1 MHLTPGRT
9 HWPDIRSVAAD
20 TGLVNLCYHCHLTG
34 SLPLRRDQPGRCPMT
49 SKPPRL
55 IPPLRLPGRIAGP
68 AAVAVAAALLLL
80 GFPLPLPA
88 ESVEQTA
95 APQETTVPGQSAS
108 NRLIVELQSPGIAQ
122 VFGRERIARTDSVA
136 FAAQN
141 DAVEIYAYQ
150 LHNEQEAFRSELDNL
165 QSEVAASSYTGL
177 DGIAHP
183 LAFNAVTNAM
193 VLQSSSG
200 FGPEAAAAI
209 SSLPNVR
216 AVHRDLEVQAQ
227 LYAGPELIRAW
238 IRTSDGNPDGFDGNG
253 VLVGSIDAGLHHQAP
268 MFNGN
273 GFAYPDWYPDDGLG
287 ITAANNG
294 KIVVSRTYFR
304 TADPPRSNDFHAWP
318 GAGSSHG
325 VHTGAIAAGNVVTD
339 AAFRGIALPT
349 LSGIAPQA
357 WLGSYRVFYNSQSG
371 RTTFFTAEGVAA
383 LEDTVKDGMDVV
395 IGSWGTGPSVNSSPY
410 NFLDSA
416 LVNTASADLMVVMA
430 AGNYGP
436 MPFSVANPSDSYLT
450 VGAVSTGGRFSM
462 QSADVSRLGQPNQ
475 RLLTD
480 LEFNQ
485 AEFGPRFRAGQ
496 IHTYPLLDGATI
508 DSANPYGCQAWRPS
522 SLTGRVVIVERG
534 FCSFVSKVINAQ
546 AAGSSAVVVHN
557 HAGGGNA
564 LVRMSQ
570 DNTNRAVRI
579 PALFMGHDTG
589 MAIRQHLAQA
599 SLQLIVSTTPTQRG
613 NHPLVVPEFSGRGPT
628 VFGTLKPDLVAPGA
642 NIMSQGYAL
651 SPVSE
656 LRHKGYGQASGT
668 SMAAP
673 FAAGAAALLKQAH
686 PEWTNDQMFSAMAN
700 TADFRGLRNPDGSPA
715 GLLDMGSGL
724 LNIERALANTLFL
737 VPHKADFGLVRQATG
752 NLTRSITIANTG
764 SEDRSLQLS
773 LVQAGTTGLP
783 PLSHVSVM
791 PSQVDLPAGDAT
803 TATVTLDLDAVS
815 GPGILEGFLLI
826 SDGSDE
832 WHAPVFAWLT
842 SHPPSPQVVLI
853 DADLSPLY
861 PDVSPWYRRTLT
873 ALGIDFLYWDTALN
887 LVNVPPALF
896 ADTPPEWVILFTG
909 DHVGN
914 PKASNVPLPFSDGDM
929 DLLAQ
934 YLASGGNLLVMG
946 KHGHKVLGSSELRL
960 ALLNGVEIQEQTA
973 DRYGRSQLQVSGVQ
987 SGLDGWGDLVLDLAR
1002 PNTDL
1007 GQTPLTSTGTGTS
1020 EANNPLSGRVAW
1032 SLQPA
1037 TESLLMD
1044 ITVDGSALRGIKSI
1058 YLVHE
1063 QGGATVTGDPL
1074 WSTPHLVPIDGRF
1087 QWQGRVN
1094 LSADQEIARRQGSLR
1109 LYVEVQTANT
1119 TVLQA
1124 NAPVLAL
1131 QADSADGALPLHT
1144 LTTGAQSDSAE
1155 AWLVLRNQTDGAT
1168 RIVGVARSNAEDGS
1182 GRGTAYLATFGLEH
1196 INDLGTGTNRAQ
1208 FVSKVLTS
1216 TQDAGS
1222 DPVGN

>member
-1 MHLTPGRT
+1 
-9 HWPDIRSVAAD
+9 
-20 TGLVNLCYHCHLTG
+20 
-34 SLPLRRDQPGRCPMT
+34 MT

-55 IPPLRLPGRIAGP
+55 YPSFRAPKWLAG
-68 AAVAVAAALLLL
+68 AAVAALAAALLWL
-80 GFPLPLPA
+80 GIPLPLPA
-88 ESVEQTA
+88 EGVERTSVPRDA
-95 APQETTVPGQSAS
+95 IVPGQSAS

-122 VFGRERIARTDSVA
+122 VFGRERIARGDNVA

-141 DAVEIYAYQ
+141 DAVEVYAYQ
-150 LHNEQEAFRSELDNL
+150 LQNEQEAFRNELDNL
-165 QSEVAASSYTGL
+165 QREVAASSYTGL
-177 DGIAHP
+177 DGVAHP

-193 VLQSSSG
+193 VLQSVSG

-227 LYAGPELIRAW
+227 LYAGPQLIRAW
-238 IRTSDGNPDGFDGNG
+238 TRTSDGNPGGFDGTG
-253 VLVGSIDAGLHHQAP
+253 VLVGSIDAGLHNQAP
-268 MFNGN
+268 MFNGD

-294 KIVVSRTYFR
+294 KIVASRTYFR

-325 VHTGAIAAGNVVTD
+325 VHTGAIAAGNIVAD
-339 AAFRGIALPT
+339 AAFRGVALPT
-349 LSGIAPQA
+349 LSGIAPKA
-357 WLGSYRVFYNSQSG
+357 WLGSYRVFYNSKSG
-371 RTTFFTAEGVAA
+371 KKTFFTAEGVAA

-395 IGSWGTGPSVNSSPY
+395 IGSWGTGPSINSAPY

-416 LVNTASADLMVVMA
+416 LVNTASTDMVVVMA

-436 MPFSVANPSDSYLT
+436 MPFSLANPSDSYLT

-462 QSADVSRLGQPNQ
+462 QSADVSRLGQPSQ

-508 DSANPYGCQAWRPS
+508 DTANPYGCQAWPPS
-522 SLTGRVVIVERG
+522 SLTGKVLLVERG
-534 FCSFVSKVINAQ
+534 FCSFVAKVIHAQ
-546 AAGSSAVVVHN
+546 EAGASAVVVHN
-557 HAGGGNA
+557 HASGGNT

-589 MAIRQHLAQA
+589 MAIRQHSAQA

-642 NIMSQGYAL
+642 YIMSQGYAL

-686 PEWTNDQMFSAMAN
+686 PEWTNDQVFSAMAN

-724 LNIERALANTLFL
+724 LNIERAIANTLFL
-737 VPHKADFGLVRQATG
+737 VPHKADFGLVTQATG
-752 NLTRSITIANTG
+752 NVTRSIAIANTG
-764 SEDRSLQLS
+764 STDKSLQLS

-783 PLSHVSVM
+783 PLSHVSVT
-791 PSQVDLPAGDAT
+791 PSQIDLPAGDTT
-803 TATVTLDLDAVS
+803 TATITLDLDAAS
-815 GPGILEGFLLI
+815 GPGILEGFLLL
-826 SDGSDE
+826 SDGLDE

-842 SHPPSPQVVLI
+842 SHPPAPQVVLI
-853 DADLSPLY
+853 DADLSPLH
-861 PDVSPWYRRTLT
+861 PDVSPWYRQALA
-873 ALGIDFLYWDTALN
+873 ALGIDYLYWDTALN

-896 ADTPPEWVILFTG
+896 AASPPEWVILFTG
-909 DHVGN
+909 DHAGN
-914 PKASNVPLPFSDGDM
+914 PKASNVPLPFSAGDL
-929 DLLAQ
+929 DLLAK

-960 ALLNGVEIQEQTA
+960 ALLDGVQVREQTA
-973 DRYGRSQLQVSGVQ
+973 DRYGRAQLQVSGAQ
-987 SGLDGWGDLVLDLAR
+987 PGLDGWGDSVLDLRR
-1002 PNTDL
+1002 PNTNL
-1007 GQTPLTSTGTGTS
+1007 GQTPLTSSGTDTS
-1020 EANNPLSGRVAW
+1020 NADNPLSGLVAW
-1032 SLQPA
+1032 TLQPA
-1037 TESLLMD
+1037 TASLLMD
-1044 ITVDGSALRGIKSI
+1044 VTVDGSALRGVESI
-1058 YLVHE
+1058 HLVHE
-1063 QGGATVTGDPL
+1063 QEGTTVAGDPL
-1074 WSTPHLVPIDGRF
+1074 WSTSHLLPIDGRF

-1094 LSADQEIARRQGSLR
+1094 LSADQETARKQGSLR
-1109 LYVEVQTANT
+1109 LNVEVQTETAI
-1119 TVLQA
+1119 VLQA
-1124 NAPVLAL
+1124 NAPVLAP
-1131 QADSADGALPLHT
+1131 QADNAEGALPLHT
-1144 LTTGAQSDSAE
+1144 LTLGTQAGSAE
-1155 AWLVLRNQTDGAT
+1155 AWLVLQDQNDGNT
-1168 RIVGVARSNAEDGS
+1168 RVVGVALPDAEDGS
-1182 GRGTAYLATFGLEH
+1182 ERGTAYLATFGLEH
-1196 INDLGTGTNRAQ
+1196 INDLGTGTSRAQ
-1208 FVSKVLTS
+1208 FVSKVLALNT
-1216 TQDAGS
+1216 APGNGS
-1222 DPVGN
+1222 DPGGN

>member
-1 MHLTPGRT
+1 
-9 HWPDIRSVAAD
+9 
-20 TGLVNLCYHCHLTG
+20 
-34 SLPLRRDQPGRCPMT
+34 MT

-55 IPPLRLPGRIAGP
+55 YPSFRAPKWLAGT
-68 AAVAVAAALLLL
+68 AVAALAAALLWL
-80 GFPLPLPA
+80 GIPLPLPA
-88 ESVEQTA
+88 EGVERTSVPRDA
-95 APQETTVPGQSAS
+95 IVPGQSAS

-122 VFGRERIARTDSVA
+122 VFGRERIARGDNVA

-141 DAVEIYAYQ
+141 DAVEVYAYQ
-150 LHNEQEAFRSELDNL
+150 LQNEQEAFRNELDNL
-165 QSEVAASSYTGL
+165 QREVAASSYTGL
-177 DGIAHP
+177 DGVAHP

-193 VLQSSSG
+193 VLQSVSG

-227 LYAGPELIRAW
+227 LYAGPQLIRAW
-238 IRTSDGNPDGFDGNG
+238 TRTSDGNPGGFDGTG
-253 VLVGSIDAGLHHQAP
+253 VLVGSIDAGLHNQAP
-268 MFNGN
+268 MFNGD

-294 KIVVSRTYFR
+294 KIVASRTYFR

-325 VHTGAIAAGNVVTD
+325 VHTGAIAAGNIVAD
-339 AAFRGIALPT
+339 AAFRGVALPT
-349 LSGIAPQA
+349 LSGIAPKA
-357 WLGSYRVFYNSQSG
+357 WLGSYRVFYNSKSG
-371 RTTFFTAEGVAA
+371 KKTFFTAEGVAA

-395 IGSWGTGPSVNSSPY
+395 IGSWGTGPSINSAPY

-416 LVNTASADLMVVMA
+416 LVNTASTDMVVVMA

-436 MPFSVANPSDSYLT
+436 MPFSLANPSDSYLT
-450 VGAVSTGGRFSM
+450 IGAVSTGGRFSM

-496 IHTYPLLDGATI
+496 IHTYPLLDGAAI
-508 DSANPYGCQAWRPS
+508 DTANPYGCRAWPPS
-522 SLTGRVVIVERG
+522 SLTGKVLLVERG

-546 AAGSSAVVVHN
+546 DAGASAVVVHN
-557 HAGGGNA
+557 HASGGNT

-570 DNTNRAVRI
+570 DNTNRAVRV

-642 NIMSQGYAL
+642 YIMSQGYAL

-686 PEWTNDQMFSAMAN
+686 PEWTNDQVFSAMAN

-724 LNIERALANTLFL
+724 LNIERAIANTLFL
-737 VPHKADFGLVRQATG
+737 VPHKADFGLVTQATG
-752 NLTRSITIANTG
+752 NVTRSIAIANTG
-764 SEDRSLQLS
+764 STDKSLQLS

-783 PLSHVSVM
+783 PLSHVSVT
-791 PSQVDLPAGDAT
+791 PSQIDLPAGDTT
-803 TATVTLDLDAVS
+803 TATITLDLDAAS
-815 GPGILEGFLLI
+815 GPGILEGFLLL
-826 SDGSDE
+826 SDGLDE

-842 SHPPSPQVVLI
+842 SHPPAPQVVLI
-853 DADLSPLY
+853 DADLSPLH
-861 PDVSPWYRRTLT
+861 PDVSPWYRQALAT
-873 ALGIDFLYWDTALN
+873 LGIDYLYWDTALN

-896 ADTPPEWVILFTG
+896 AASPPEWVILFTG
-909 DHVGN
+909 DHAGN
-914 PKASNVPLPFSDGDM
+914 PKASNVPLPFSAGDL
-929 DLLAQ
+929 DLLAK

-960 ALLNGVEIQEQTA
+960 ALLDGVQVREQTA
-973 DRYGRSQLQVSGVQ
+973 DRYGRTQLQVSGAQ
-987 SGLDGWGDLVLDLAR
+987 PGLDGWGDSVLDLRR
-1002 PNTDL
+1002 PNTNL
-1007 GQTPLTSTGTGTS
+1007 GQTPLTSSGADTS
-1020 EANNPLSGRVAW
+1020 NADNPLSGLVAW
-1032 SLQPA
+1032 TLQPA
-1037 TESLLMD
+1037 TASLLMD
-1044 ITVDGSALRGIKSI
+1044 VTVDGSALRGVESI
-1058 YLVHE
+1058 HLVHE
-1063 QGGATVTGDPL
+1063 KEGTTVAGDPL
-1074 WSTPHLVPIDGRF
+1074 WSTSHLLPIDGRF

-1094 LSADQEIARRQGSLR
+1094 LSADQETARKQGSLR
-1109 LYVEVQTANT
+1109 LNVEVQTETAI
-1119 TVLQA
+1119 VLQA
-1124 NAPVLAL
+1124 NAPVLAP
-1131 QADSADGALPLHT
+1131 QADNAEGALPLHT
-1144 LTTGAQSDSAE
+1144 LTMGTQAGSAE
-1155 AWLVLRNQTDGAT
+1155 AWLGLQDQNDGNT
-1168 RIVGVARSNAEDGS
+1168 RVVGVALPDAEDGS
-1182 GRGTAYLATFGLEH
+1182 ERGTAYLATFGLEH
-1196 INDLGTGTNRAQ
+1196 INDLGTGTSRAQ
-1208 FVSKVLTS
+1208 FVSKVLALNT
-1216 TQDAGS
+1216 APGNGS
-1222 DPVGN
+1222 DPGGN

>member
-1 MHLTPGRT
+1 
-9 HWPDIRSVAAD
+9 
-20 TGLVNLCYHCHLTG
+20 
-34 SLPLRRDQPGRCPMT
+34 MT

-55 IPPLRLPGRIAGP
+55 YPSFRAPKWLAGT
-68 AAVAVAAALLLL
+68 AVAALAAALLWL
-80 GFPLPLPA
+80 GIPLPLPA
-88 ESVEQTA
+88 EGVERTSVPRDA
-95 APQETTVPGQSAS
+95 IVPGQSAS

-122 VFGRERIARTDSVA
+122 VFGRERIARGDNVA

-141 DAVEIYAYQ
+141 DAVEVYAYQ
-150 LHNEQEAFRSELDNL
+150 LQNEQEAFRNELDNL
-165 QSEVAASSYTGL
+165 QREVAASSYTGL
-177 DGIAHP
+177 DGVAHP

-193 VLQSSSG
+193 VLQSVSG

-227 LYAGPELIRAW
+227 LYAGPQLIRAW
-238 IRTSDGNPDGFDGNG
+238 TRTSDGNPGGFDGTG
-253 VLVGSIDAGLHHQAP
+253 VLVGSIDAGLHNQAP
-268 MFNGN
+268 MFNGD

-287 ITAANNG
+287 IPAANNG
-294 KIVVSRTYFR
+294 KIVASRTYFR

-325 VHTGAIAAGNVVTD
+325 VHTGAIAAGNIVAD
-339 AAFRGIALPT
+339 AAFRGVALPT
-349 LSGIAPQA
+349 LSGIAPKA
-357 WLGSYRVFYNSQSG
+357 WLGSYRVFYNSKSG
-371 RTTFFTAEGVAA
+371 KKTFFTAEGVAA

-395 IGSWGTGPSVNSSPY
+395 IGSWGTGPSINSAPY

-416 LVNTASADLMVVMA
+416 LVNTASTDMVVVMA

-436 MPFSVANPSDSYLT
+436 MPFSLANPSDSYLT

-462 QSADVSRLGQPNQ
+462 QSADVSRLGQPSQ

-508 DSANPYGCQAWRPS
+508 DTANPYGCQAWPPS
-522 SLTGRVVIVERG
+522 SLTGKVLLVERG
-534 FCSFVSKVINAQ
+534 FCSFVAKVIHAQ
-546 AAGSSAVVVHN
+546 EAGASAVVVHN
-557 HAGGGNA
+557 HASGGNT

-589 MAIRQHLAQA
+589 MAIRQHSAQA

-642 NIMSQGYAL
+642 YIMSQGYAL

-686 PEWTNDQMFSAMAN
+686 PEWTNDQVFSAMAN

-724 LNIERALANTLFL
+724 LNIERAIANTLFL
-737 VPHKADFGLVRQATG
+737 VPHKADFGLVTEATG
-752 NLTRSITIANTG
+752 NVTRSIAIANTG
-764 SEDRSLQLS
+764 STDKSLQLS

-783 PLSHVSVM
+783 PLSHVSVT
-791 PSQVDLPAGDAT
+791 PSQIDLPAGDTT
-803 TATVTLDLDAVS
+803 TATITLDLDAAS
-815 GPGILEGFLLI
+815 GPGILEGFLLL
-826 SDGSDE
+826 SDGLDE

-842 SHPPSPQVVLI
+842 SHPPAPQVVLI
-853 DADLSPLY
+853 DADLSPLH
-861 PDVSPWYRRTLT
+861 PDVSPWYRQTLA
-873 ALGIDFLYWDTALN
+873 ALGIDYLYWDTALN

-896 ADTPPEWVILFTG
+896 AASPPEWVILFTG
-909 DHVGN
+909 DHAGN
-914 PKASNVPLPFSDGDM
+914 PKASNVPLPFSAGDL
-929 DLLAQ
+929 DLLAK

-960 ALLNGVEIQEQTA
+960 ALLDGVQVREQTA
-973 DRYGRSQLQVSGVQ
+973 DRYGRAQLQVSGAQ
-987 SGLDGWGDLVLDLAR
+987 PGLDGWGDSVLDLRR
-1002 PNTDL
+1002 PNTNL
-1007 GQTPLTSTGTGTS
+1007 GQTPLTSSGTDTS
-1020 EANNPLSGRVAW
+1020 NADNPLSGLVAW
-1032 SLQPA
+1032 TLQPA
-1037 TESLLMD
+1037 TASLLMD
-1044 ITVDGSALRGIKSI
+1044 VTVDGSALRGVESI
-1058 YLVHE
+1058 HLVHE
-1063 QGGATVTGDPL
+1063 QEGTTVAGDPL
-1074 WSTPHLVPIDGRF
+1074 WSTSHLLPIDGRF
-1087 QWQGRVN
+1087 QWQGRVH
-1094 LSADQEIARRQGSLR
+1094 LSADQETARRQGSLR
-1109 LYVEVQTANT
+1109 LNVEVQTEAAT
-1119 TVLQA
+1119 ALQA
-1124 NAPVLAL
+1124 NAPVLAP
-1131 QADSADGALPLHT
+1131 QADNAEGALPLHT
-1144 LTTGAQSDSAE
+1144 LTLGTQAGSAE
-1155 AWLVLRNQTDGAT
+1155 AWLVLQDQNDGNT
-1168 RIVGVARSNAEDGS
+1168 RVVGVALPDAEDGS
-1182 GRGTAYLATFGLEH
+1182 ERGTAYLATFGLEH
-1196 INDLGTGTNRAQ
+1196 INDLGTGTSRAQ
-1208 FVSKVLTS
+1208 FVSKVLALDT
-1216 TQDAGS
+1216 APGNGS
-1222 DPVGN
+1222 DPGGN

>member
-1 MHLTPGRT
+1 
-9 HWPDIRSVAAD
+9 
-20 TGLVNLCYHCHLTG
+20 
-34 SLPLRRDQPGRCPMT
+34 MT

-55 IPPLRLPGRIAGP
+55 IPSLRSPGRIAG
-68 AAVAVAAALLLL
+68 AAAAAVAAALLLL

-95 APQETTVPGQSAS
+95 APQEATVPGQSAS

-177 DGIAHP
+177 DGVAHP

-238 IRTSDGNPDGFDGNG
+238 IGTSDGNPDGFDGNG
-253 VLVGSIDAGLHHQAP
+253 ILVGSIDAGLHHQAP

-273 GFAYPDWYPDDGLG
+273 RFAYPDWYPDDGLG

-764 SEDRSLQLS
+764 SEDRFLQLS

-987 SGLDGWGDLVLDLAR
+987 SGLDGWRDLVLDLAR

-1155 AWLVLRNQTDGAT
+1155 AWLVLQNQTDGAT

>member
-1 MHLTPGRT
+1 
-9 HWPDIRSVAAD
+9 
-20 TGLVNLCYHCHLTG
+20 
-34 SLPLRRDQPGRCPMT
+34 MT
-49 SKPPRL
+49 SKPPRH
-55 IPPLRLPGRIAGP
+55 IPSLSSPGRIAG
-68 AAVAVAAALLLL
+68 AAAAAVAAALLLL

-88 ESVEQTA
+88 QNIEQTS
-95 APQETTVPGQSAS
+95 APQEATVPGQSAS

-141 DAVEIYAYQ
+141 DAVEVYAYQ

-177 DGIAHP
+177 DGVAHP

-200 FGPEAAAAI
+200 FSPEAVAAI

-238 IRTSDGNPDGFDGNG
+238 IRTSDGNPGGFDGNG

-268 MFNGN
+268 MFNNN
-273 GFAYPDWYPDDGLG
+273 GFAYPDWYPNGGLG

-304 TADPPRSNDFHAWP
+304 TTDPPRSNDFHAWP

-395 IGSWGTGPSVNSSPY
+395 IGSWGTGPSINSSPY
-410 NFLDSA
+410 NFLDAA
-416 LVNTASADLMVVMA
+416 LVNTASADMMVVMA

-450 VGAVSTGGRFSM
+450 VGAVSTGGRFSI

-480 LEFNQ
+480 LEFHQ

-508 DSANPYGCQAWRPS
+508 DSANPYGCQAWQPS

-534 FCSFVSKVINAQ
+534 FCSFISKVINAQ
-546 AAGSSAVVVHN
+546 AAGSSAVVIHN
-557 HAGGGNA
+557 HAGGGNT

-613 NHPLVVPEFSGRGPT
+613 NHSLVVPEFSGRGPT

-752 NLTRSITIANTG
+752 NLTRSITIINTG
-764 SEDRSLQLS
+764 SADRSLQLS

-783 PLSHVSVM
+783 PLSHVSVI
-791 PSQVDLPAGDAT
+791 PSQVDLPAGDTT
-803 TATVTLDLDAVS
+803 TATVTLDLDAIS
-815 GPGILEGFLLI
+815 DPGILEGFLLI
-826 SDGSDE
+826 SDGSEE

-842 SHPPSPQVVLI
+842 APPPSPQVVLI
-853 DADLSPLY
+853 DADLSPLH

-873 ALGIDFLYWDTALN
+873 ALGIDFLYWDTARN

-914 PKASNVPLPFSDGDM
+914 PKASNVPVPFSDGDLG
-929 DLLAQ
+929 LLVK
-934 YLASGGNLLVMG
+934 YLESGGNLLVMG

-987 SGLDGWGDLVLDLAR
+987 SGLAGWGDLVLDLAR

-1007 GQTPLTSTGTGTS
+1007 GQTPLTSTGTGTAD
-1020 EANNPLSGRVAW
+1020 ANNPLSGRVVW

-1044 ITVDGSALRGIKSI
+1044 ITVDGSALRGIQSI

-1063 QGGATVTGDPL
+1063 QGGATVTGEPL
-1074 WSTPHLVPIDGRF
+1074 WSAPHLVPINGRF

-1109 LYVEVQTANT
+1109 LYVEVQTAAST
-1119 TVLQA
+1119 ILQA

-1131 QADSADGALPLHT
+1131 QTDSADGALPLHT
-1144 LTTGAQSDSAE
+1144 LTTGTQSDSAE
-1155 AWLVLRNQTDGAT
+1155 AWLVLQDQTGGAT
-1168 RIVGVARSNAEDGS
+1168 RIVGVARANAEDGS

-1196 INDLGTGTNRAQ
+1196 VNNLGTGTNRTQ
-1208 FVSKVLTS
+1208 FVSKVLAS

>member
-1 MHLTPGRT
+1 
-9 HWPDIRSVAAD
+9 
-20 TGLVNLCYHCHLTG
+20 
-34 SLPLRRDQPGRCPMT
+34 MT

-55 IPPLRLPGRIAGP
+55 IPSLRLPGWIAGT
-68 AAVAVAAALLLL
+68 AVAAMAAALLWLR
-80 GFPLPLPA
+80 FPLPLPA
-88 ESVEQTA
+88 ESTEQTS
-95 APQETTVPGQSAS
+95 APQEVTVPGQSAS

-122 VFGRERIARTDSVA
+122 VFGRERIALTDSVA

-141 DAVEIYAYQ
+141 DAVEVYAYQ
-150 LHNEQEAFRSELDNL
+150 LQNEQEAFRNELDNL
-165 QSEVAASSYTGL
+165 QSQVAASSYTGL
-177 DGIAHP
+177 DGVAHP

-216 AVHRDLEVQAQ
+216 AVHRDLEIQAQ
-227 LYAGPELIRAW
+227 LYAGPQLIRAW
-238 IRTSDGNPDGFDGNG
+238 TRTSDDNPGRFDGTG
-253 VLVGSIDAGLHHQAP
+253 VLVGSIDAGLHNQAP

-273 GFAYPDWYPDDGLG
+273 GFAYPDWYPEGGLG

-325 VHTGAIAAGNVVTD
+325 VHTGAIAAGNIVTD
-339 AAFRGIALPT
+339 AAFRGMALPT

-371 RTTFFTAEGVAA
+371 KKTFFTAEGVAA

-416 LVNTASADLMVVMA
+416 LVNAASTDMVVVMA

-496 IHTYPLLDGATI
+496 IHTYPLLDGETI

-546 AAGSSAVVVHN
+546 EAGSSAVVVQN

-628 VFGTLKPDLVAPGA
+628 VFGTLKPDLVAPGVS
-642 NIMSQGYAL
+642 IMSQGYAL
-651 SPVSE
+651 SPVTE

-686 PEWTNDQMFSAMAN
+686 PEWTNDQVFSAMAN

-724 LNIERALANTLFL
+724 LNIERAIANTLFL
-737 VPHKADFGLVRQATG
+737 VPHKADFGLVGQATG
-752 NLTRSITIANTG
+752 DLTRSITIANTG
-764 SEDRSLQLS
+764 SAHRSLQLS

-783 PLSHVSVM
+783 PLSHVSVV
-791 PSQVDLPAGDAT
+791 PSQINLPAGD
-803 TATVTLDLDAVS
+803 TATATITLDLDEAT

-826 SDGSDE
+826 SDGLDE

-842 SHPPSPQVVLI
+842 AHPPSPQVVLI
-853 DADLSPLY
+853 DADLSPLH

-873 ALGIDFLYWDTALN
+873 TLGIDFLYWDTALN
-887 LVNVPPALF
+887 LVNVPPVLF
-896 ADTPPEWVILFTG
+896 AASPPEWVILFTG
-909 DHVGN
+909 DHAGN
-914 PKASNVPLPFSDGDM
+914 PQASNVPLPFSDGDL
-929 DLLAQ
+929 DLLGQ
-934 YLASGGNLLVMG
+934 YLASGGNVLVMG

-960 ALLNGVEIQEQTA
+960 ALLSGVKIQEQTA
-973 DRYGRSQLQVSGVQ
+973 DRYGLTQLQVSGVQ
-987 SGLDGWGDLVLDLAR
+987 PGIDGWRDLVLDLAR
-1002 PNTDL
+1002 PNNDL
-1007 GQTPLTSTGTGTS
+1007 GQTPLTSSGTGTS
-1020 EANNPLSGRVAW
+1020 NADNPLSGQVAW
-1032 SLQPA
+1032 SLQPV

-1044 ITVDGSALRGIKSI
+1044 ATVDGSALRGINSI
-1058 YLVHE
+1058 HLVHE
-1063 QGGATVTGDPL
+1063 QEGATVVGDPL
-1074 WSTPHLVPIDGRF
+1074 WSTPHLAPIDGRF
-1087 QWQGRVN
+1087 QWQGRVT
-1094 LSADQEIARRQGSLR
+1094 LSAEQEIARRQGSLR
-1109 LYVEVQTANT
+1109 LNVEVQTGAST
-1119 TVLQA
+1119 LLQA
-1124 NAPVLAL
+1124 NAPVLAPL
-1131 QADSADGALPLHT
+1131 ADNAEGALPLHT
-1144 LTTGAQSDSAE
+1144 LTTGTQVGSAE
-1155 AWLVLRNQTDGAT
+1155 TWLALRDQTDGAT
-1168 RIVGVARSNAEDGS
+1168 RVVGVALPNSEDGS

-1208 FVSKVLTS
+1208 FISKILAS
-1216 TQDAGS
+1216 PQDAGS

>member
-1 MHLTPGRT
+1 M
-9 HWPDIRSVAAD
+9 
-20 TGLVNLCYHCHLTG
+20 
-34 SLPLRRDQPGRCPMT
+34 
-49 SKPPRL
+49 
-55 IPPLRLPGRIAGP
+55 
-68 AAVAVAAALLLL
+68 AAALLWLR
-80 GFPLPLPA
+80 FPLPLPA
-88 ESVEQTA
+88 ESTEQTS
-95 APQETTVPGQSAS
+95 APQEVTVPGQSAS

-122 VFGRERIARTDSVA
+122 VFGRERIALTDSVA

-141 DAVEIYAYQ
+141 DAVEVYAYQ
-150 LHNEQEAFRSELDNL
+150 LQNEQEAFRNELDNL
-165 QSEVAASSYTGL
+165 QSQVAASSYTGL
-177 DGIAHP
+177 DGVAHP

-216 AVHRDLEVQAQ
+216 AVHRDLEIQAQ
-227 LYAGPELIRAW
+227 LYAGPQLIRAW
-238 IRTSDGNPDGFDGNG
+238 TRTSDGNPGRFDGTG
-253 VLVGSIDAGLHHQAP
+253 VLVGSIDAGLHNQAP

-273 GFAYPDWYPDDGLG
+273 GFAYPDWYPEGGLG

-325 VHTGAIAAGNVVTD
+325 VHTGAIAAGNIVTD
-339 AAFRGIALPT
+339 AAFRGMALPT

-371 RTTFFTAEGVAA
+371 KKTFFTAEGVAA

-416 LVNTASADLMVVMA
+416 LVNAASTDMVVVMA

-522 SLTGRVVIVERG
+522 SLTGQVVIVERG

-546 AAGSSAVVVHN
+546 EAGSSAVVVQN

-628 VFGTLKPDLVAPGA
+628 VFGTLKPDLVAPGVS
-642 NIMSQGYAL
+642 IMSQGYAL
-651 SPVSE
+651 SPVTE

-686 PEWTNDQMFSAMAN
+686 PEWTNDQVFSTMAN

-724 LNIERALANTLFL
+724 LNIERAIANTLFL
-737 VPHKADFGLVRQATG
+737 VPHKADFGLVGQATG
-752 NLTRSITIANTG
+752 DLTRSITIANTG
-764 SEDRSLQLS
+764 SAHRSLQLS

-783 PLSHVSVM
+783 PLSHVSVV
-791 PSQVDLPAGDAT
+791 PSQINLPAGD
-803 TATVTLDLDAVS
+803 TATATITLDLDEAT

-826 SDGSDE
+826 SDGLDE

-842 SHPPSPQVVLI
+842 AHPPSPQVVLI
-853 DADLSPLY
+853 DADLSPLH

-873 ALGIDFLYWDTALN
+873 TLGIDFLYWDTALN
-887 LVNVPPALF
+887 LVNVPPVLF
-896 ADTPPEWVILFTG
+896 AASPPEWVILFTG
-909 DHVGN
+909 DHAGN
-914 PKASNVPLPFSDGDM
+914 PQASNVPLPFSDGDL
-929 DLLAQ
+929 DLLGQ
-934 YLASGGNLLVMG
+934 YLASGGNVLVMG

-960 ALLNGVEIQEQTA
+960 ALLSGVKIQEQTA
-973 DRYGRSQLQVSGVQ
+973 DRYGQTQLQVSGVQ
-987 SGLDGWGDLVLDLAR
+987 PGIDGWGDLVLDLAR
-1002 PNTDL
+1002 PNNDL
-1007 GQTPLTSTGTGTS
+1007 GQTPLTSSGTGTS
-1020 EANNPLSGRVAW
+1020 HADNPLSGQVAW

-1044 ITVDGSALRGIKSI
+1044 ATVDGSALRGIKSI
-1058 YLVHE
+1058 HLVHE
-1063 QGGATVTGDPL
+1063 QEGATVVGDPL
-1074 WSTPHLVPIDGRF
+1074 WSTPHLAPIDGRF
-1087 QWQGRVN
+1087 QWQGRVT
-1094 LSADQEIARRQGSLR
+1094 LSAEQEIARRQGSLR
-1109 LYVEVQTANT
+1109 LNVEVQTAAST
-1119 TVLQA
+1119 FLQA
-1124 NAPVLAL
+1124 NAPVLAP
-1131 QADSADGALPLHT
+1131 QADNAEGALPLHT
-1144 LTTGAQSDSAE
+1144 LTTGTQAGSAE
-1155 AWLVLRNQTDGAT
+1155 AWLALQDQTDGAT
-1168 RIVGVARSNAEDGS
+1168 RVVGVALPNTKDGS

-1196 INDLGTGTNRAQ
+1196 INDLGPGTNRAQ
-1208 FVSKVLTS
+1208 FISKILAS

>member
-1 MHLTPGRT
+1 
-9 HWPDIRSVAAD
+9 
-20 TGLVNLCYHCHLTG
+20 
-34 SLPLRRDQPGRCPMT
+34 MT

-55 IPPLRLPGRIAGP
+55 IPSLRSPGRIAG
-68 AAVAVAAALLLL
+68 AAAAAVAAALLLL
-80 GFPLPLPA
+80 GFSLPLPA

-95 APQETTVPGQSAS
+95 APQEATVPGQSAS

-177 DGIAHP
+177 DGVAHP

-200 FGPEAAAAI
+200 FGPEATAAI

-238 IRTSDGNPDGFDGNG
+238 IRTSDGNPNGFDGNG
-253 VLVGSIDAGLHHQAP
+253 ILVGSIDAGLHHQAP

-1058 YLVHE
+1058 NLVHE

-1155 AWLVLRNQTDGAT
+1155 AWLVLQNQTDGAT

-1182 GRGTAYLATFGLEH
+1182 GRGTAYLTTFGLEH